1 MKTLGVILAGGLS
14 TRMGGGDK
22 SLLPLNDTPLL
33 RHVIIRITPQVDGTV
48 LNANG
53 DARRFGAFSLPIAPD
68 SIEGY
73 AGPLAGILAGMD
85 YAAYHGFTHIQT
97 VAADTPF
104 FPTDLVQRMS
114 ANAQAINIARDDN
127 AVEKFSFHPTFGLW
141 DIALRDELRAS
152 INDGMRKVMGF
163 VKQHDW
169 RGVTWKTDEC
179 DPFFNVNTPNDM
191 AQAEMII
198 QGMNT

>member
-1 MKTLGVILAGGLS
+1 MKILGVILAGGLS

-22 SLLPLNDTPLL
+22 SLLPLDGTPLL
-33 RHVIIRITPQVDGTV
+33 RHVIIRITPQVDGRL

-68 SIEGY
+68 SIDGY

-85 YAAYHGFTHIQT
+85 YADYHGFTHIQT

-104 FPTDLVQRMS
+104 LPTDLVQRLS
-114 ANAQAINIARDDN
+114 EGAHQINIARDDN
-127 AVEKFSFHPTFGLW
+127 ANEKFALHPTFGLW
-141 DIALRDELRAS
+141 DVTLRDELRAS

-163 VKQHDW
+163 VKQQDW
-169 RGVTWKTDEC
+169 RGVTWETTDY
-179 DPFFNVNTPNDM
+179 DPFFNVNTPADM
-191 AQAEMII
+191 AQAELII
-198 QGMNT
+198 QGMNK